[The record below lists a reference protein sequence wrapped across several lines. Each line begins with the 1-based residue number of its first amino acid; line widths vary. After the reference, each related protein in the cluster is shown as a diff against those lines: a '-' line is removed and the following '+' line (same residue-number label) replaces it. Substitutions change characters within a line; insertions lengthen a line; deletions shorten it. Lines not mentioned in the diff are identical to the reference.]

1 MERAKNDSRKKG
13 TMGQRE
19 RFKDNRHDTYL
30 ERKKWLEPTA
40 CRTCGAVYTAGRW
53 TWNPAPMSVHEV
65 TCPACQ
71 RIADGYPA
79 GMIALRGSFLPL
91 HRDEVLG
98 LIRNT
103 EAAEK
108 GEHPLERLMGV
119 SEKGDQTDITTT
131 GIHLARRIGSA
142 LASAY
147 GGELKIEF
155 GEGSNTIRVVW
166 ER

>member
-1 MERAKNDSRKKG
+1 
-13 TMGQRE
+13 MGQRE

-30 ERKKWLEPTA
+30 ERKKWPEPTA
-40 CRTCGAVYTAGRW
+40 CRVCGAVYMGGRW
-53 TWNPAPMSVHEV
+53 TWNPAPMTVHEV

-79 GMIALRGSFLPL
+79 GMIALRGAFLVQ
-91 HRDEVLG
+91 HRDEVMG

-108 GEHPLERLMGV
+108 SEHPLERLMGV
-119 SEKGDQTDITTT
+119 SVGEEQTDVTTT
-131 GIHLARRIGSA
+131 GIHLARRIGTA
-142 LASAY
+142 LESAY
-147 GGELKIEF
+147 GGDHKVEF
-155 GEGSNTIRVVW
+155 GDGSNSIRVDW